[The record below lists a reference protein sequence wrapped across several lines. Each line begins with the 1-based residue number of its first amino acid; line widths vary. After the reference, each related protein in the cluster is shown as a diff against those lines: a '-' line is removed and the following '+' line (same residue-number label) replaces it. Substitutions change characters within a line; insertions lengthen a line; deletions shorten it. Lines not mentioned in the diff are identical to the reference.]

1 MAWTTKDWLGGVNHS
16 HQTVFSNVLQVL
28 PIVKQFDV
36 LFFHFF
42 TSEITLSKYQKLTEH
57 PVFSHRWCTFF
68 ILLYMNLFGIRCSL
82 KFVY

>member
-1 MAWTTKDWLGGVNHS
+1 MAWTTKEWLGGVNHS

-36 LFFHFF
+36 LFFHYF

-57 PVFSHRWCTFF
+57 PVTIGVLFYTFVHEIF
-68 ILLYMNLFGIRCSL
+68 VIRCSL